1 MEENVKSN
9 ADTPFTYREL
19 AYIYHEKKDFK
30 NEQRVLKKGIQKCK
44 NNPNPKHV
52 ESMKKSLKNVEY
64 YLKHGE
70 FNYRYLSYSDIQEQI
85 KIAKNKIKTGDKETG
100 VTILEKIA
108 NTNNESYTVY
118 YTIYKTYLNDKQ
130 YSDAI
135 RICDKAIGVLGANED
150 NKRKWEKYK
159 NKAIQLNEG

>member
-1 MEENVKSN
+1 
-9 ADTPFTYREL
+9 
-19 AYIYHEKKDFK
+19 
-30 NEQRVLKKGIQKCK
+30 
-44 NNPNPKHV
+44 
-52 ESMKKSLKNVEY
+52 MKKSLKNVEY

-118 YTIYKTYLNDKQ
+118 YTLYKTYLNDKQ

-135 RICDKAIGVLGANED
+135 RICDKAIEVLGANED